1 MFSSCLGH
9 VNPKTYLYIVHFRW
23 MKEEQMKITLGRQSI
38 LLLGVNGLFALAGAL
53 SGTFL
58 NVFLWKSRPDYAML
72 GWFTLSQQLAIG
84 LTFWFAG
91 KWVKEHNKMSA
102 LRLGTALSGI
112 FYMIVL
118 WAGSKAVDWIW
129 PLGML
134 LGCSLGLFW
143 IAFNVVYF
151 EITDRENRDLFN
163 GWVGLLGSMTGII
176 GPWFSGLIITRM
188 TDNTGYRLIFT
199 VSLVIY
205 VIAVV
210 FSFFLKKRKVS
221 GTYRWS
227 EPWIQLSK
235 RDSPWRTLGLG
246 LFAQGAREGVFAFLI
261 ALLVYLATA
270 QEYKLGQF
278 SLITSAVA
286 LVSYWAAGKWFKPQY
301 RSRGMFIGA
310 LILLVVLLPL
320 LWKVTYGTLLI
331 MGIGSAVAMPLY
343 VLPMISAG
351 FDMMGTSG
359 ENVEKRVELVV
370 LRELC
375 LMLGRLFGL
384 AIFIVTV
391 MNAPSLRMLTWLII
405 VLGAS
410 PLIGWIFMRKL
421 LNRTEGQEPSA

>member
-1 MFSSCLGH
+1 
-9 VNPKTYLYIVHFRW
+9 
-23 MKEEQMKITLGRQSI
+23 MKITLGRQSI

-84 LTFWFAG
+84 LTFWLAG

-210 FSFFLKKRKVS
+210 FSFFLKTRKVS

-235 RDSPWRTLGLG
+235 RGSPWRTLGLG

-286 LVSYWAAGKWFKPQY
+286 LVSYWGAGKWFKPQY
-301 RSRGMFIGA
+301 RSKGMFIGA

-375 LMLGRLFGL
+375 LMLGRLCGL

-391 MNAPSLRMLTWLII
+391 INAPSLRMLTWLII

-421 LNRTEGQEPSA
+421 LNRAEGQEPSA

>member
-1 MFSSCLGH
+1 
-9 VNPKTYLYIVHFRW
+9 
-23 MKEEQMKITLGRQSI
+23 MKITLGRQSI

-58 NVFLWKSRPDYAML
+58 NVFLWKSRPDYGML
-72 GWFTLSQQLAIG
+72 GWFTISQQLTIG
-84 LTFWFAG
+84 LTFWLAG

-129 PLGML
+129 PLGIL

-235 RDSPWRTLGLG
+235 PNSPWRTLALG

-286 LVSYWAAGKWFKPQY
+286 LVSYWAAGKWFKPQF
-301 RSRGMFIGA
+301 RSKGMFIGA

-391 MNAPSLRMLTWLII
+391 INAPSLHMLTWLII

-410 PLIGWIFMRKL
+410 PLIGWIYMRKL
-421 LNRTEGQEPSA
+421 LNRTEGQEPAA

>member
-1 MFSSCLGH
+1 M
-9 VNPKTYLYIVHFRW
+9 
-23 MKEEQMKITLGRQSI
+23 
-38 LLLGVNGLFALAGAL
+38 
-53 SGTFL
+53 
-58 NVFLWKSRPDYAML
+58 
-72 GWFTLSQQLAIG
+72 
-84 LTFWFAG
+84 
-91 KWVKEHNKMSA
+91 
-102 LRLGTALSGI
+102 
-112 FYMIVL
+112 
-118 WAGSKAVDWIW
+118 
-129 PLGML
+129 
-134 LGCSLGLFW
+134 
-143 IAFNVVYF
+143 
-151 EITDRENRDLFN
+151 
-163 GWVGLLGSMTGII
+163 
-176 GPWFSGLIITRM
+176 
-188 TDNTGYRLIFT
+188 
-199 VSLVIY
+199 
-205 VIAVV
+205 
-210 FSFFLKKRKVS
+210 
-221 GTYRWS
+221 
-227 EPWIQLSK
+227 
-235 RDSPWRTLGLG
+235 G

-301 RSRGMFIGA
+301 RSKGMFIGA

-375 LMLGRLFGL
+375 LMLGRLCGL
-384 AIFIVTV
+384 VIFIVTV
-391 MNAPSLRMLTWLII
+391 LNAPSLRMLTWLII

-421 LNRTEGQEPSA
+421 LNQTEGQEPSA

>member
-1 MFSSCLGH
+1 
-9 VNPKTYLYIVHFRW
+9 
-23 MKEEQMKITLGRQSI
+23 MKITLGRQSI

-84 LTFWFAG
+84 LTFWLAG

-129 PLGML
+129 PLGIL

-188 TDNTGYRLIFT
+188 ADNTGYRLIFT

-210 FSFFLKKRKVS
+210 FSFFLKRRKVS

-235 RDSPWRTLGLG
+235 PDSPWKTLALG

-261 ALLVYLATA
+261 ALLVYVATA

-286 LVSYWAAGKWFKPQY
+286 LISYWAVGKWSKPQY

-310 LILLVVLLPL
+310 LILLIVLIPL
-320 LWKVTYGTLLI
+320 LWKVTYVTLLI

-343 VLPMISAG
+343 ILPMISAG
-351 FDMMGTSG
+351 FDMMGTSD

-375 LMLGRLFGL
+375 LMVGRLFGL
-384 AIFIVTV
+384 IIFIITV
-391 MNAPSLRMLTWLII
+391 MNSPSLRMLTWLII
-405 VLGAS
+405 VLGAF

-421 LNRTEGQEPSA
+421 LNRTEGHDPSA

>member
-1 MFSSCLGH
+1 
-9 VNPKTYLYIVHFRW
+9 
-23 MKEEQMKITLGRQSI
+23 MKISLGRQSI
-38 LLLGVNGLFALAGAL
+38 LLLGVNGLFVLAGAL

-58 NVFLWKSRPDYAML
+58 NVYLWKSRPDYAML
-72 GWFTLSQQLAIG
+72 GWFTVSQQLAIG
-84 LTFWFAG
+84 LTFWIAG

-102 LRLGTALSGI
+102 LRVGTALSGF
-112 FYMIVL
+112 FYMTVL
-118 WAGSKAVDWIW
+118 WVGSNAVDWIW
-129 PLGML
+129 PLGIL
-134 LGCSLGLFW
+134 LGCALGLFW

-151 EITDRENRDLFN
+151 EITDRDNRDLFN

-176 GPWFSGLIITRM
+176 GPWFSGLVISRM

-227 EPWIQLSK
+227 EPWLQLSK
-235 RDSPWRTLGLG
+235 PHSPWRPLALG
-246 LFAQGAREGVFAFLI
+246 LFAQGVREGVFAFLI
-261 ALLVYLATA
+261 ALLVYVATA

-286 LVSYWAAGKWFKPQY
+286 LISYWAAGKWFKPQY
-301 RSRGMFIGA
+301 RAKGMLIGA
-310 LILLVVLLPL
+310 VLLLVVLMPL

-331 MGIGSAVAMPLY
+331 MGIGSALAMPLY
-343 VLPMISAG
+343 ILPMISAG

-370 LRELC
+370 LRELS
-375 LMLGRLFGL
+375 LMTGRLFGL
-384 AIFIVTV
+384 GVFILTV
-391 MNAPSLRMLTWLII
+391 MNGPSLRTLTWLII
-405 VLGAS
+405 VLGAF
-410 PLIGWIFMRKL
+410 PLIGWIFMRKML
-421 LNRTEGQEPSA
+421 THTEGQGTASS

>member
-1 MFSSCLGH
+1 
-9 VNPKTYLYIVHFRW
+9 
-23 MKEEQMKITLGRQSI
+23 MKITLGRQSI

-84 LTFWFAG
+84 LTFWLAG

-129 PLGML
+129 PLGIL

-227 EPWIQLSK
+227 EPWIQISK
-235 RDSPWRTLGLG
+235 PDSPWRTLALG

-261 ALLVYLATA
+261 ALLVYVATA

-286 LVSYWAAGKWFKPQY
+286 LISYWAVGKWSKPQY

-310 LILLVVLLPL
+310 LILLIVLIPL
-320 LWKVTYGTLLI
+320 LWKVTYVTLLI

-343 VLPMISAG
+343 ILPMISAG
-351 FDMMGTSG
+351 FDMMGTTG

-375 LMLGRLFGL
+375 LMVGRLFGL
-384 AIFIVTV
+384 IIFIITV
-391 MNAPSLRMLTWLII
+391 MNSPSLRMLTWLII
-405 VLGAS
+405 VLGAF
-410 PLIGWIFMRKL
+410 PFIGWIFMRKL
-421 LNRTEGQEPSA
+421 LNRTEGQDPSA